1 MRVLL
6 VDDSNFIL
14 ETYGLMLQRVGI
26 ESHTAST
33 ATQALERLR
42 AEEYDVVLSD
52 IHVPEMTGL
61 DFLKAV
67 RQVDLDVPVVLMT
80 GDPSV
85 DTAVTALEYG
95 AFRYLTKP
103 VHRDTLE
110 EVVQRA
116 ARFNALARLK
126 RHALVL
132 ATGSAQAERDALESS
147 FEAAVERAWLA
158 FHPIVHTRERRVF
171 AYELLLRS
179 DEPNLARPMELLDA
193 AERLGRLADLGRMVR
208 TLAAEALTRL
218 PPDVQLFVN
227 LHATDLNDPTLFEDD
242 NPLFA
247 VSRRV
252 VFEITE
258 RASLDVVL
266 ALPRKV
272 EELRRRGFRL
282 AVDDLGAGYAGLTS
296 HAQLEPE
303 YVKLDLSLAHDI
315 HVRPTQRK
323 LVRSM
328 TSLCREL
335 GKEVIAEGIETT
347 AERDVLQDVG
357 CELLQG
363 FLFASPSRVPP
374 TVVW

>member
-14 ETYGLMLQRVGI
+14 DTYGAMLERMGI
-26 ESHTAST
+26 ETHCAST
-33 ATQALERLR
+33 ATQAMERLR

-52 IHVPEMTGL
+52 IQMPEMTGI

-67 RQVDLDVPVVLMT
+67 RQVDLDLPVVLMT

-85 DTAVTALEYG
+85 DTAVTAVEYG

-103 VHRDTLE
+103 VRREMLE

-116 ARFNALARLK
+116 ARFGALARLK
-126 RHALVL
+126 RQALVV
-132 ATGSAQAERDALESS
+132 AAGSVQAERDALELR
-147 FEAAVERAWLA
+147 FESAVERAWLA
-158 FHPIVHTRERRVF
+158 FHPIVHSRERRVF

-179 DEPNLARPMELLDA
+179 DEPNLARPLEIIDV
-193 AERLGRLADLGRMVR
+193 AERLGRLPDLGRMVR
-208 TLAAEALTRL
+208 TLSAEALTRL
-218 PPDVQLFVN
+218 PDDVQLFVN

-242 NPLFA
+242 NPLLA
-247 VSRRV
+247 AASRV

-272 EELRRRGFRL
+272 DELRRRGFRL

-296 HAQLEPE
+296 LAQLEPE
-303 YVKLDLSLAHDI
+303 YVKLDLTLAHDI

-328 TSLCREL
+328 TTLCREL
-335 GKEVIAEGIETT
+335 GKQVIAEGIETA
-347 AERDVLQDVG
+347 AERDVLEDVG
-357 CELLQG
+357 CDLLQG